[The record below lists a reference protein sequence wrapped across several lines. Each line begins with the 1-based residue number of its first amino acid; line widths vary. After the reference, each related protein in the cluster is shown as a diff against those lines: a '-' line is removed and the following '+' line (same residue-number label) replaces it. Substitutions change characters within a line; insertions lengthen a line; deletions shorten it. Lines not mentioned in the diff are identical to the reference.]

1 MIEVY
6 LAADLADAQL
16 VCNMLE
22 DHGIK
27 AVVQGELLNIAQ
39 GGVPCGPT
47 TAPTVWVNEADAER
61 ARQLI
66 DEIDQRRRRRQETE
80 SSDPAD
86 SD

>member
-6 LAADLADAQL
+6 IAADLADAQL

-47 TAPTVWVNEADAER
+47 TAPTVWVNEVDAEK
-61 ARQLI
+61 ARRLI
-66 DEIDQRRRRRQETE
+66 DEVEQRRRRRRETDA
-80 SSDPAD
+80 SNDVD
-86 SD
+86 SN